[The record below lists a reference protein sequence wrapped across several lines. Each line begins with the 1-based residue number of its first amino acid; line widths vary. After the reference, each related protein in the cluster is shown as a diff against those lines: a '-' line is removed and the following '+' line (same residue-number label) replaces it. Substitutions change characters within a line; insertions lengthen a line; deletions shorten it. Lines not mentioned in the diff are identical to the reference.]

1 MYIPLAFNVPDARQL
16 AAFIEQN
23 SFATFVSEADGRPF
37 ASHLPLLHDF
47 DGSGFGRL
55 VGHMARANPQW
66 QHFAD
71 GREVLAIFHGPHAY
85 VSPRW
90 YTTKVAVPTWNY
102 AVVHAYGRP
111 QLISDPA
118 EFEQAMRRIVARY
131 EDAGPDAE
139 LPAETRSGL
148 MKAIVGF
155 QIPITRLEGKFK
167 LGQNRSAE
175 DVAGVYAELSRSE
188 EAGNRALAEF
198 MKSQGL
204 V

>member
-23 SFATFVSEADGRPF
+23 SFATLVSEADGRPF

-148 MKAIVGF
+148 DESNRGISDLHHAPRRQIQARAESLSGGCSRGLCEVVAIRGG
-155 QIPITRLEGKFK
+155 R
-167 LGQNRSAE
+167 
-175 DVAGVYAELSRSE
+175 
-188 EAGNRALAEF
+188 
-198 MKSQGL
+198 
-204 V
+204 